1 MTVTATPVLGSP
13 PVGREAPRPLRSRYV
28 LVVLLPLVALLS
40 AVLWSITT
48 YSGASA
54 AAEGYPRGSI
64 PGAVT
69 VDVHPGTWVVYQEA
83 AIRDFT
89 VTVVAPDG
97 TAVPVRYIRGQ
108 GGYVY
113 DVHGAQATAVAEFD
127 VPVGVTGTYT
137 VTAVGQVDPQGSF
150 AVGEDNQ
157 IGWATLNGWAIVGL
171 LLVNLGAAAA
181 IALVPLVRYRRHLT
195 PSSA

>member
-1 MTVTATPVLGSP
+1 MTVTATPVLDSL
-13 PVGREAPRPLRSRYV
+13 PVGRGAPKPLRSRYV

-48 YSGASA
+48 YSGASSA
-54 AAEGYPRGSI
+54 AAGYPRSAI
-64 PGAVT
+64 PGDVT

-83 AIRDFT
+83 ASRDFT
-89 VTVVAPDG
+89 VSVVAPGG
-97 TAVPVRYIRGQ
+97 TDVPVRYIRGQ

-113 DVHGAQATAVAEFD
+113 DFQGAQATAVAAFD

-137 VTAVGQVDPQGSF
+137 VTAVGQADPQGTF

-157 IGWATLNGWAIVGL
+157 IGWAAVNGWAIVGL

-181 IALVPLVRYRRHLT
+181 IALVPLVRYRRQLS
-195 PSSA
+195 PASA